1 MMTKEQQARLLAA
14 MDEWLGT
21 PFEPWQC
28 VRGHGVDCVQL
39 AGALMV
45 AAGVLDEQPD
55 FGSYTLDLA
64 GHTGREMIVEWLE
77 DSPQFRRFIYDY
89 PNVGDIVT
97 FRIGNAVNHVGVM
110 VSRRDFVHSIQG
122 RAVRV
127 STLADSTWDSR
138 VAGFWRAI

>member
-1 MMTKEQQARLLAA
+1 MNKEQQARLLAA

-45 AAGVLDEQPD
+45 AAGVLQEQPH
-55 FGSYTLDLA
+55 FGHYTLDLA
-64 GHTGREMIVEWLE
+64 GHTGREMITEWLVE
-77 DSPQFRRFIYDY
+77 SSRFELADGQIR
-89 PNVGDIVT
+89 VGDIVT
-97 FRIGNAVNHVGVM
+97 FRIGRSVNHVGVM
-110 VSRRDFVHSIQG
+110 VSNSDFVHSIQG

-127 STLADSTWDSR
+127 STLADTTWSAR
-138 VAGFWRAI
+138 QALIWRAI

>member
-1 MMTKEQQARLLAA
+1 MTKEQQARLLAA

-55 FGSYTLDLA
+55 FGNYTLDLA

-77 DSPQFRRFIYDY
+77 DSPRFY
-89 PNVGDIVT
+89 PLCGAAPMIGDIVT
-97 FRIGNAVNHVGVM
+97 FRIGNHVNHVGVM
-110 VSRRDFVHSIQG
+110 VACRDFVHSIQG

-127 STLADSTWDSR
+127 STLADPTWGGR
-138 VAGFWRAI
+138 VSEFWRAI

>member
-64 GHTGREMIVEWLE
+64 GHTGREMIVEWLAS
-77 DSPQFRRFIYDY
+77 SPLFWRLEALDPQI
-89 PNVGDIVT
+89 GDVVT

-110 VSRRDFVHSIQG
+110 VSGRDFVHSIQG

-127 STLADSTWDSR
+127 STLADSTWSGR
-138 VAGFWRAI
+138 VASFWRAL